1 MGAIYRDIRY
11 AVRLLGRSPLFTI
24 VAALSLGLG
33 IGANSALFSMFNSL
47 LWRPL
52 PVEAPQQLVSIYTR
66 SANAPYYDAFSWHE
80 YQDYASEKTFAGLAA
95 YTMTECA
102 LGAGGPDATRIYGE
116 AVSGN
121 YFKVLRPRMQ
131 LG

>member
-1 MGAIYRDIRY
+1 VGAIGRDIRY

-52 PVEAPQQLVSIYTR
+52 PVQAPQHLVSIYTR
-66 SANAPYYDAFSWHE
+66 SANAPFYDGF
-80 YQDYASEKTFAGLAA
+80 
-95 YTMTECA
+95 
-102 LGAGGPDATRIYGE
+102 
-116 AVSGN
+116 
-121 YFKVLRPRMQ
+121 
-131 LG
+131 